1 LNVKTVTRRLLAF
14 AIALAATSGVVA
26 QGKSAELF
34 ADGTFNAAEVT
45 LSEGETMLIRGVA
58 FSTPVRR
65 DVPIR
70 SGDRIRTGRDGRVQL
85 RFADGAQMSIQG
97 SSEFMVDS
105 YVFDQDRQRSF
116 FALLKGSIRVV
127 SGRIGKR
134 DPQDWRL
141 TTPTATIGIRG
152 TEFTVDQTI
161 CPASGCTDGLV
172 AGLKVAVIAGRVAVT
187 NLAGTVEVPAGAT
200 LALADARTRPDAVS
214 PATIAPARPPGRAR
228 PTDSPKVGPSAPP
241 PGTAP
246 LDLQPIEQGR
256 FGER

>member
-1 LNVKTVTRRLLAF
+1 MSSV
-14 AIALAATSGVVA
+14 SA
-26 QGKSAELF
+26 QGKPTEVF

-45 LSEGETMLIRGVA
+45 LSEGETMLIRGVS

-85 RFADGAQMSIQG
+85 RFADGAQMSILG
-97 SSEFMVDS
+97 GSEFRVDS
-105 YVFDQDRQRSF
+105 YVLDQNRQRSF
-116 FALLKGSIRVV
+116 FALIRGSVRVI

-152 TEFTVDQTI
+152 TEFTVDQTV
-161 CPASGCTDGLV
+161 CPPSGCTDGLV

-200 LALADARTRPDAVS
+200 LALADAQARPGSVLPTTVSPGRPSSGRTRPADA
-214 PATIAPARPPGRAR
+214 
-228 PTDSPKVGPSAPP
+228 PKAGPSAPS
-241 PGTAP
+241 PGMAP
-246 LDLQPIEQGR
+246 LELQPIEQGR

>member
-1 LNVKTVTRRLLAF
+1 
-14 AIALAATSGVVA
+14 
-26 QGKSAELF
+26 
-34 ADGTFNAAEVT
+34 
-45 LSEGETMLIRGVA
+45 
-58 FSTPVRR
+58 VRR

-85 RFADGAQMSIQG
+85 RFADGAQMSILAG
-97 SSEFMVDS
+97 SEFTVDS
-105 YVFDQDRQRSF
+105 YVFDQTRQRSF
-116 FALLKGSIRVV
+116 FALIKGSVRVI

-152 TEFTVDQTI
+152 TEFTVDQTV
-161 CPASGCTDGLV
+161 CPPSGCTDGLV

-200 LALADARTRPDAVS
+200 LALADAQARPGSVLPTTVS
-214 PATIAPARPPGRAR
+214 PGRPSSGRVRPADAPKA
-228 PTDSPKVGPSAPP
+228 GPSAPS
-241 PGTAP
+241 PGMAP
-246 LDLQPIEQGR
+246 LELQPIEQGR

>member
-1 LNVKTVTRRLLAF
+1 MSSV
-14 AIALAATSGVVA
+14 SA
-26 QGKSAELF
+26 QGKLTQVF

-45 LSEGETMLIRGVA
+45 LSEGETMLIRGVS
-58 FSTPVRR
+58 FSTPVRQ

-85 RFADGAQMSIQG
+85 RFADGAQMSILG
-97 SSEFMVDS
+97 GSEFRVDS
-105 YVFDQDRQRSF
+105 YVLDQDRQRSF
-116 FALLKGSIRVV
+116 FALIRGSIRVI

-152 TEFTVDQTI
+152 TEFTVDQTV
-161 CPASGCTDGLV
+161 CPPSGCSDGLV
-172 AGLKVAVIAGRVAVT
+172 SGLRVAVIAGRVAVT

-200 LALADARTRPDAVS
+200 LALADAQARPGTVLPTPISPARTSSGRTRPADA
-214 PATIAPARPPGRAR
+214 PMA
-228 PTDSPKVGPSAPP
+228 GPSAPS
-241 PGTAP
+241 PGMAP

>member
-1 LNVKTVTRRLLAF
+1 MLAF
-14 AIALAATSGVVA
+14 AFTLAAVSVAAA
-26 QGKSAELF
+26 QGKPGEVF

-45 LSEGETMLIRGVA
+45 LSEGETMLIRGVS

-70 SGDRIRTGRDGRVQL
+70 SGDRIRTGRDGRVLL

-97 SSEFMVDS
+97 GSEFRVDS

-116 FALLKGSIRVV
+116 FELIKGSIRVI

-152 TEFTVDQTI
+152 TEFTVDQTV
-161 CPASGCTDGLV
+161 CPASGCTDGQV
-172 AGLKVAVIAGRVAVT
+172 PGLRVAVIAGRVAVT
-187 NLAGTVEVPAGAT
+187 NLAGTVEVSAGAT
-200 LALADARTRPDAVS
+200 LALADRKSV
-214 PATIAPARPPGRAR
+214 
-228 PTDSPKVGPSAPP
+228 V
-241 PGTAP
+241 
-246 LDLQPIEQGR
+246 
-256 FGER
+256 